1 MVFCSTEKERENLS
15 EEVAADKEWGER
27 KLEEEM
33 NNLGE
38 TVLVRPAAPTH
49 PLLCQNLD
57 KNVGS
62 MWLNMAQCGS
72 KWLNVAD
79 HLLAVHVANK
89 LLLSGLHCHSQLWIG
104 CVLASTLTEVL

>member
-15 EEVAADKEWGER
+15 EEVTADKEWGER

-38 TVLVRPAAPTH
+38 TVLMNPTAPTH

-57 KNVGS
+57 KNV
-62 MWLNMAQCGS
+62 AQCGS

-89 LLLSGLHCHSQLWIG
+89 LLLPGLHCHSQLWIG

>member
-15 EEVAADKEWGER
+15 EEVAADKEWSER

-38 TVLVRPAAPTH
+38 TVLVSPAAPTH

-57 KNVGS
+57 KNV
-62 MWLNMAQCGS
+62 AQSGS
-72 KWLNVAD
+72 KWLKVAQSGSRWPNVAQSGSM
-79 HLLAVHVANK
+79 HYVAI
-89 LLLSGLHCHSQLWIG
+89 HTIR
-104 CVLASTLTEVL
+104 ASFCSILIQIW